1 MSIVLLPLSYIR
13 WHCTTAWRDLWRL
26 YTNLSWFIFNL
37 FSIKLLATT
46 LFSPW
51 HRLNEKKAKGSAGFL
66 GKVIINTITRF
77 VGACIRIVVILT
89 GLGVLIL
96 CAIFFAGVFALWI
109 FVPFVALGC
118 LYLGV
123 HGLFTTFAS

>member
-1 MSIVLLPLSYIR
+1 MSIILLPLSYIR
-13 WHCTTAWRDLWRL
+13 WHCTTAWGDLWRL

-51 HRLNEKKAKGSAGFL
+51 RRLSEKKAKGSAGFL

-77 VGACIRIVVILT
+77 VGACIRIVVILA
-89 GLGVLIL
+89 GLGALIL
-96 CAIFFAGVFALWI
+96 CTILFTGVFVLWI
-109 FVPFVALGC
+109 FVPFVAIGC
-118 LYLGV
+118 LYIGA
-123 HGLFTTFAS
+123 HGLFTTFVS